1 MSASDPVDPLSLGLA
16 LGRAFERSRVP
27 YALGGALAYGVWAV
41 PRGTVDVD
49 INVFVAPDAVD
60 LVADV
65 LRPLGIGTSD
75 AERGLVLRDGQVRLH
90 WGTTPVDVFFAYD
103 AFHFHAAQR
112 VRRVPFGADS
122 ILVLAPEDLLVC
134 KVVFNRRKD
143 WIDIEQMLLLT
154 AGGLDVDDVR
164 RWVTALVGPSD
175 ERLARFEQA
184 VREILAGG

>member
-1 MSASDPVDPLSLGLA
+1 MTGAEPTLAEKVSALA
-16 LGRAFERSRVP
+16 TAFEGSDVP
-27 YALGGALAYGVWAV
+27 FAFGGALALAYYAE
-41 PRGTVDVD
+41 PRATVDVD

-75 AERGLVLRDGQVRLH
+75 AERGIVLRDGQVRLH
-90 WGTTPVDVFFAYD
+90 WGTTPVDLFFAYD

-164 RWVTALVGPSD
+164 RWVTALVGPGD